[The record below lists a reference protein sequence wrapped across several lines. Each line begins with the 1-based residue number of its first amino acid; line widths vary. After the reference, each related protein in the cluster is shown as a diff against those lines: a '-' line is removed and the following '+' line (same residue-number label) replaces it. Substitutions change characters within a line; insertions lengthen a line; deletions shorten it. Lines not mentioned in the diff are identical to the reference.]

1 MQEYLELPPLT
12 DADAKYYRQWWSTL
26 SDEWKKAFNKCVFN
40 KDETIADSADEEL
53 HTLWHTPVVR
63 FAGPRALYPNMSF
76 ELEDVS
82 GLADLKNLKIVVVA
96 HQRVRSL
103 QPLAALHQ
111 LESLF
116 VFDNQIKSLVGVENL
131 KNLKQLYFQS
141 NEVTSLEPLKDL
153 TGLTEIYASRNKL
166 VKLDGIGS
174 KHAKN
179 IKVFRVLPNDD
190 LPQKEIIRMENK
202 IGIRCLQG

>member
-1 MQEYLELPPLT
+1 MQEHLELPPLT
-12 DADAKYYRQWWSTL
+12 DADAKHYRHWWSTL

-40 KDETIADSADEEL
+40 KEETAADLADEEL
-53 HTLWHTPVVR
+53 HTLWHIPVVR

-82 GLADLKNLKIVVVA
+82 GLADLKRLKMVVVA
-96 HQRVRSL
+96 HQRVHSV
-103 QPLAALHQ
+103 QPLAALQQ

-116 VFDNQIKSLVGVENL
+116 VFDNQLKSLAGVENL
-131 KNLKQLYFQS
+131 KNLKQLYFQN

-153 TGLTEIYASRNKL
+153 TGLTEIYACRNKL

-174 KHAKN
+174 KHARTLKM
-179 IKVFRVLPNDD
+179 FRVLPNDE

>member
-1 MQEYLELPPLT
+1 MQESSDFRSLT
-12 DADAKYYRQWWSTL
+12 EADVQRYQQWWDSL
-26 SDEWKKAFNKCVFN
+26 SDSWKKAFNKCVFN
-40 KDETIADSADEEL
+40 KEETTDDLSGEEL
-53 HTLWHTPVVR
+53 HLLWFIPVVR
-63 FAGPRALYPNMSF
+63 FAGPRAPYPNMSF

-82 GLADLKNLKIVVVA
+82 GLANLKHLKIVVVI

-103 QPLAALHQ
+103 RPLAALRQ

-116 VFDNQIKSLVGVENL
+116 VSDNQLESLTGIEKL
-131 KNLKQLYFQS
+131 KNLKQLYFQN
-141 NEVTSLEPLKDL
+141 NEITSLEPLKDL

-166 VKLDGIGS
+166 VKLDGIGG
-174 KHAKN
+174 KHART
-179 IKVFRVLPNDD
+179 IKMFRILPNDE